1 MNTKLLKK
9 LDEFDAFATKLDN
22 EINPKEEVLFTLIQL
37 LDMRDDR
44 EVSDESFNRLIK
56 KVGIKMV
63 TDESLYEE
71 YMVSVGLVI
80 EALMEMLLGNL
91 ENQELSHTFLR
102 EIGENFANAL
112 SDDEFNNVIDELTQK
127 IKMLSE
133 NEEIMSSDEIAPMI
147 TQFTAPEF
155 MENFLQRNK
164 QEVIAGLLG
173 LILSLIPILG
183 MFKMGGFDFD
193 EESLLEEFGL
203 EEQIR
208 AGFRETPSNEKI
220 HDPRGLAYS
229 LGTKAI
235 CNLCDKEYAPKG
247 IKRHLNSCIEK
258 HCGHKKEELLYL
270 VIKSHYSDYFLH
282 ISIKSHARLADLDA
296 YLRDAWLECCGHM
309 SGFSIGRNELD
320 MSMSVDEVFFRTP
333 KVEYIYDFG
342 SSTYLHVKHVKTFK
356 GEQLN
361 LIETLSRNPMP
372 KLKCSSCGS
381 TKVVAICTE
390 CSYEGTGNLCKKCL
404 PKHGCNIDMARPYVN
419 SPRYAECG
427 YGEWDNTH
435 GFSEEEFDKIYDE
448 VEKNG

>member
-1 MNTKLLKK
+1 MNTKLLQK
-9 LDEFDAFATKLDN
+9 LDELDAFATKLDN
-22 EINPKEEVLFTLIQL
+22 KINPKEEVLFTLLQL

-44 EVSDESFNRLIK
+44 DVSDESFNRIVK
-56 KVGIKMV
+56 KIGIQMV
-63 TDESLYEE
+63 TDETLYEE

-80 EALMEMLLGNL
+80 EVLMETLFANL
-91 ENQELSHTFLR
+91 ENKEVVEPLMK
-102 EIGENFANAL
+102 EIGEIFANAL

-133 NEEIMSSDEIAPMI
+133 NEEIMSSDEIAPMV

-164 QEVIAGLLG
+164 QEVISGLLG
-173 LILSLIPILG
+173 LILALIPILG
-183 MFKMGGFDFD
+183 MFKMGGFD
-193 EESLLEEFGL
+193 EESADEEFGL

-208 AGFRETPSNEKI
+208 AGFRETPTNEKI
-220 HDPRGLAYS
+220 HDPRGLAYA

-235 CNLCDKEYAPKG
+235 CNLCGKEYVPKG

-258 HCGHKKEELLYL
+258 HCENKKEELLYL
-270 VIKSHYSDYFLH
+270 VIKSDYPDYFLH

-309 SGFSIGRNELD
+309 SEFSIGRNELD

-342 SSTYLHVKHVKTFK
+342 SSTYLHVEYVKTFK

-381 TKVVAICTE
+381 VKVVAICTE
-390 CSYEGTGNLCKKCL
+390 CSHEGKGNLCKKCL
-404 PKHGCNIDMARPYVN
+404 PKHECGLDMVLPYVN
-419 SPRYAECG
+419 SPRYAECA

-435 GFSEEEFDKIYDE
+435 GFSEEEFDNISNEKE
-448 VEKNG
+448 VIV

>member
-1 MNTKLLKK
+1 MNKKLLKK
-9 LDEFDAFATKLDN
+9 LDKLDTFATKLDN
-22 EINPKEEVLFTLIQL
+22 KINPKEEVLFTLIQL

-44 EVSDESFNRLIK
+44 EVSDESFNRLVK
-56 KVGIKMV
+56 KIGIQMV
-63 TDESLYEE
+63 TDETLYEE

-102 EIGENFANAL
+102 EIGEKFANAL
-112 SDDEFNNVIDELTQK
+112 SDDEFNNVMDELTQK

-133 NEEIMSSDEIAPMI
+133 NEEIMSSDEIAPMV

-155 MENFLQRNK
+155 MEHFLQRDK

-183 MFKMGGFDFD
+183 MFKMGGLDFD
-193 EESLLEEFGL
+193 EESVVEEFGL

-208 AGFRETPSNEKI
+208 AGFRETPLNEKI
-220 HDPRGLAYS
+220 HEPRGLAYA

-235 CNLCDKEYAPKG
+235 CNLCDKEYVPRG

-258 HCGHKKEELLYL
+258 HCENKKEELLYL
-270 VIKSHYSDYFLH
+270 VIKSDDPDYFLH
-282 ISIKSHARLADLDA
+282 ISIKSHARLADLDS

-309 SGFSIGRNELD
+309 SEFSIGRNELD
-320 MSMSVDEVFFRTP
+320 MSMSMDEVFFRIP
-333 KVEYIYDFG
+333 KLEYIYDFG
-342 SSTYLHVKHVKTFK
+342 SSTYLYVEYVKTFK

-372 KLKCSSCGS
+372 QLKCSSCGS

-404 PKHGCNIDMARPYVN
+404 PKHGCDIDMAMPYVN

-435 GFSEEEFDKIYDE
+435 GFSEEEFDKIYEE